1 MGHDV
6 ASAVLYAGFAVASGF
21 RKLGDGMYFVD
32 APMFDPGC
40 PGAPYSAH
48 PEHDDCIP
56 QGVAVDLFVL
66 TSAMLCCVFV
76 PSNVGALCFVDV
88 VLIAGCGLSI
98 SDAPPSCLSM
108 RS

>member
-6 ASAVLYAGFAVASGF
+6 ASAAGFAVAIGF
-21 RKLGDGMYFVD
+21 MKLGDGMYFVD
-32 APMFDPGC
+32 ALVLDPGC

-56 QGVAVDLFVL
+56 HGVAVALFVL
-66 TSAMLCCVFV
+66 TSALLCCVFV
-76 PSNVGALCFVDV
+76 SSSVGVLCFVDV
-88 VLIAGCGLSI
+88 LLVAGCELSI
-98 SDAPPSCLSM
+98 SDTPPSCLSM